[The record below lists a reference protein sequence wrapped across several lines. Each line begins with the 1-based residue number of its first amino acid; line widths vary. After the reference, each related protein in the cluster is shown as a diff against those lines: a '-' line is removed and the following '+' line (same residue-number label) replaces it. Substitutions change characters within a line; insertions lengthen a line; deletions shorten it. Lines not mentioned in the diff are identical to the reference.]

1 MNIYLT
7 LDYELFMGV
16 NSGSVQNCLITPTN
30 KLIEMM
36 DKYKIKA
43 TFFVDGCYLLR
54 LKELKD
60 KYEKL
65 NQDWK
70 NITDQLSR
78 LSSEGHDIELHIHP
92 QWYDAK
98 YVKGKW
104 VTNRKYYK
112 LSDFSKTDAAIIF
125 KESKSVLYNIT
136 GIEPVAFRAGGYSI
150 QSADYVSLFRSNN
163 IKIDSSVLRN
173 KKTKKTDLQFY
184 NYSELPSKNI
194 YRFSDNII
202 NEKQD
207 GEFIE
212 ASISTLRISFLK
224 YIIFVFVKSFYL
236 LQRNIYY
243 KTWGDGIGSIGVTK
257 GGKRI
262 SLKHR
267 IHYLFSSHVKSLT
280 IDNFNAYFLIN
291 NYKYFKKTGKDDQL
305 IIGHPKAL
313 SPYSISVLENFICQ
327 TKSDCIFKVIK
338 DLNY

>member
-104 VTNRKYYK
+104 V
-112 LSDFSKTDAAIIF
+112 
-125 KESKSVLYNIT
+125 
-136 GIEPVAFRAGGYSI
+136 
-150 QSADYVSLFRSNN
+150 
-163 IKIDSSVLRN
+163 
-173 KKTKKTDLQFY
+173 
-184 NYSELPSKNI
+184 
-194 YRFSDNII
+194 
-202 NEKQD
+202 
-207 GEFIE
+207 
-212 ASISTLRISFLK
+212 
-224 YIIFVFVKSFYL
+224 
-236 LQRNIYY
+236 
-243 KTWGDGIGSIGVTK
+243 
-257 GGKRI
+257 
-262 SLKHR
+262 
-267 IHYLFSSHVKSLT
+267 
-280 IDNFNAYFLIN
+280 
-291 NYKYFKKTGKDDQL
+291 
-305 IIGHPKAL
+305 
-313 SPYSISVLENFICQ
+313 
-327 TKSDCIFKVIK
+327 
-338 DLNY
+338 